1 MAFRQ
6 RVDGP
11 CMSPV
16 RSVSGD
22 DGRYFGSSR
31 PPRLAICVCVLICVG
46 LAVALGASAA
56 PPAARSRTY
65 DLQFAPAALGEGQ
78 PAITISGGRVTR
90 FFVAVPV
97 ACAPPAEYEFVMSL
111 PTPAAVADGHFSFS
125 GDLRSADPRAGGQ
138 FSISGTITPGGDL
151 VSGTATLS
159 NMHSGPFSG
168 CSESYRF
175 LGLPAAAAVTAPPT
189 PVPQDRNFASRYISF
204 DYTHHAVTRLLVE
217 ANIMCGQA
225 IHSAFAEPS
234 LYGITSIPTSTTGKW
249 SYRANVFDGY
259 QAVMSFKMNGQIS
272 GHRAFGRITVTEPTG
287 FTSLGARCAGSYAW
301 TAEPPPP

>member
-1 MAFRQ
+1 
-6 RVDGP
+6 
-11 CMSPV
+11 MSPV

-204 DYTHHAVTRLLVE
+204 DYTHHAVGR
-217 ANIMCGQA
+217 
-225 IHSAFAEPS
+225 
-234 LYGITSIPTSTTGKW
+234 
-249 SYRANVFDGY
+249 
-259 QAVMSFKMNGQIS
+259 
-272 GHRAFGRITVTEPTG
+272 GH
-287 FTSLGARCAGSYAW
+287 LNWLW
-301 TAEPPPP
+301 TLELAPPPSDLLLTVSGSSSSSGRRRKGWVRAWSCSSRSDAITIGRGCRSGR